1 MFGSAHSGANAYA
14 KVGMETGVVAA
25 TPHKLII
32 MLFDGALAALATALQ
47 HMNEKNVAG
56 KGQFLSKAITIIDS
70 GLRASL
76 DHKSGGEIA
85 ASLDSLY
92 EYMSNRL
99 VAANLNNQPELIE
112 EVQRLLHELKGAWE
126 SINPAAATVAPS
138 SQHSDVPEAPA
149 RDALAPNNVTRLVK
163 A

>member
-1 MFGSAHSGANAYA
+1 MFGSPHSGANAYA
-14 KVGMETGVVAA
+14 KVGIETGVVAA

-32 MLFDGALAALATALQ
+32 MLFEGALAALATGLQ
-47 HMNEKNVAG
+47 QMNAGNIAG
-56 KGQFLSKAITIIDS
+56 KGQSLSKAITIIDS

-85 ASLDSLY
+85 GSLDSLY

-99 VAANLNNQPELIE
+99 VMANLNNQPEVVE

-126 SINPAAATVAPS
+126 SINPTAATVAPS
-138 SQHSDVPEAPA
+138 EQHSNIQAPAPA
-149 RDALAPNNVTRLVK
+149 RDALAPNVSRLVK

>member
-1 MFGSAHSGANAYA
+1 MFGSPHSGANAYA

-32 MLFDGALAALATALQ
+32 MLFEGALAALATGLQ
-47 HMNEKNVAG
+47 HMNTGNIAG
-56 KGQFLSKAITIIDS
+56 KGQSLSKAITIIDS

-85 ASLDSLY
+85 VSLDSLY

-99 VAANLNNQPELIE
+99 LAANLNNQPELVE

-126 SINPAAATVAPS
+126 SINPAAATVTPS
-138 SQHSDVPEAPA
+138 EQHSNLQTPASA
-149 RDALAPNNVTRLVK
+149 RDALAPNVSRLVK